1 MNRTTA
7 VQAIIWLDQLTA
19 AAKVERAKLAADLAA
34 DARAELEEQG
44 TAPTW
49 RIPDVATV
57 SSSVTH
63 AAVFVEN
70 EAAFTAWVA
79 KRYPTEVETVQ
90 RVRSAWLTG
99 FLAKAPGA
107 AGVVSDPE
115 TGEVVP
121 GLGIRRGGDFAG
133 ISVRATTE
141 AKSVFAAVAQQG
153 LRELAAQH
161 SGVVVLAE
169 LASAEEVSDASH
181 A

>member
-1 MNRTTA
+1 MNRTTT
-7 VQAIIWLDQLTA
+7 VQAIIWLDQLMA
-19 AAKVERAKLAADLAA
+19 AAKVERQKLAADLAA
-34 DARAELEEQG
+34 DARAEFEEQG

-57 SSSVTH
+57 AASVSH
-63 AAVFVEN
+63 AAVVVDDEGS
-70 EAAFTAWVA
+70 FTAWVA

-90 RVRSAWLTG
+90 RVRPAWLTG
-99 FLAKAPGA
+99 FLAKAFGA
-107 AGVVSDPE
+107 AGVVSDPG

-133 ISVRATTE
+133 ISVRATPE
-141 AKSVFAAVAQQG
+141 AKQVFAAVAQQG

-169 LASAEEVSDASH
+169 LPAAEVPDA
-181 A
+181 